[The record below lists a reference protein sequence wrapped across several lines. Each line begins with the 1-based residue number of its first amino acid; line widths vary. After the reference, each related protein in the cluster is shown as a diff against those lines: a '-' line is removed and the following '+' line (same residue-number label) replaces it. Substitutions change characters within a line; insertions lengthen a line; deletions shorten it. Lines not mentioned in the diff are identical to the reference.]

1 MFNSYINLLIQS
13 RGMGETKDY
22 VSKAMYARVSRSS
35 KINATKVKSKLISC
49 QGFIVDA
56 TF

>member
-1 MFNSYINLLIQS
+1 
-13 RGMGETKDY
+13 MGETKDY